1 MTDIPMD
8 IALGE
13 GIRRL
18 PVYVLLDCSGSMAG
32 ALIQAVQRGSSYF
45 SRRCG
50 AIPSPVRPFTSA

>member
-18 PVYVLLDCSGSMAG
+18 PVYLLLDCSGSMAG
-32 ALIQAVQRGSSYF
+32 APIQAVQRGGRAISPG
-45 SRRCG
+45 G
-50 AIPSPVRPFTSA
+50 AERSLRP